1 MDYREFSK
9 EQFEKCGIDSE
20 AARMLA
26 DLLQVEVAQEIH
38 KVLLPVLE
46 RIVEGLNREGHN
58 LAPLETKDGELS
70 YTDASQDGK
79 VQLRLACD
87 VVISSGYAHM
97 YSGKETPEEI
107 ISDVEERLREAMRK
121 GRQDS

>member
-1 MDYREFSK
+1 MDYTKFSK
-9 EQFEKCGIDSE
+9 EQFEKCGIDTD

-26 DLLQVEVAQEIH
+26 DLLQEEVGQEIH
-38 KVLLPVLE
+38 KALRPILE

-58 LAPLETKDGELS
+58 LTPYEIKQGELS
-70 YTDASQDGK
+70 YRDVSPEGK

-97 YSGKETPEEI
+97 SSEKETPEEI
-107 ISDVEERLREAMRK
+107 IGDVVERLREAMRED
-121 GRQDS
+121 GES